1 MAQLCGKSIELIKE
15 LKRTENT
22 ENIPAYNENLVK
34 EIITETE
41 WWFDTNK
48 RDVAQMYN
56 ESEDS
61 RGLFAGI
68 QLRHTCL
75 NRNKRCLIAYHFER
89 MRRIQAM
96 RWNLGVAL
104 PSEIRYNLSESEKR
118 FFTEYSCILSEY
130 MESVGSQVGEGGF
143 GGCVVDLQR
152 DMQPPKQLLVRVRCM
167 EDIDPNTSSSS
178 SSSSTSAAAGIIGRQ
193 WERGDGCVNVL
204 GTKGTELLV
213 PLAEAEPL
221 IKMGVLE
228 VCPD

>member
-1 MAQLCGKSIELIKE
+1 MTQLCGKATELIKE
-15 LKRTENT
+15 LKRSENND
-22 ENIPAYNENLVK
+22 NIPAYNENLAK
-34 EIITETE
+34 EILTETE
-41 WWFDTNK
+41 WWYETNR
-48 RDVAQMYN
+48 RDVSRMYN
-56 ESEDS
+56 EDEGN

-75 NRNKRCLIAYHFER
+75 SRNKRCLLAYHYQR
-89 MRRIQAM
+89 LRKIQSM
-96 RWNLGVAL
+96 RWNLGIAL
-104 PSEIRYNLSESEKR
+104 PTEARYNLSESEKK
-118 FFTEYSCILSEY
+118 FFTDYSRILSEY
-130 MESVGSQVGEGGF
+130 MESIGDQVNEGSF

-152 DMQPPKQLLVRVRCM
+152 DTKPPKQLLVRVRCV
-167 EDIDPNTSSSS
+167 EDIDANDSDNA
-178 SSSSTSAAAGIIGRQ
+178 AAAGLIGRQ

>member
-1 MAQLCGKSIELIKE
+1 MTQLCGKAIELIKE
-15 LKRTENT
+15 HKRSENT

-41 WWFDTNK
+41 WWYDTNR
-48 RDVAQMYN
+48 RDVTRMYN
-56 ESEDS
+56 EEEGN

-75 NRNKRCLIAYHFER
+75 NRNKRCLIAYHYQR
-89 MRRIQAM
+89 LKKIQSM
-96 RWNLGVAL
+96 RWSRGVAL
-104 PSEIRYNLSESEKR
+104 PSEIRYNLSESEKK
-118 FFTEYSCILSEY
+118 FFTDYSRILSEY
-130 MESVGSQVGEGGF
+130 MEAVGDQVNEGSF

-152 DMQPPKQLLVRVRCM
+152 DTQPPKQLLVRVRCV
-167 EDIDPNTSSSS
+167 EDIDGSDGTSSSN
-178 SSSSTSAAAGIIGRQ
+178 AAAGIIGRQ